1 MLLKIG
7 TNMNKKLIAV
17 AVLSLTSMTAFAQM
31 SMAPAA
37 TASTTAGA
45 TGGELMYAPV
55 SNSVV
60 RYSASSAFG
69 PALTSSN
76 DTCMGS
82 SSMGASGASFS
93 LSLGSTWTDKNCVML
108 KNARE
113 LWNQG
118 QHAASM
124 ALMCSDDDIR
134 YSISVSGGVM
144 DRRKDG
150 AIIRLGCPM
159 TKDEWIAK
167 GRPLLD
173 PTTGAA
179 VEVGS
184 VVQAAPV
191 PKVAMIAP
199 AAPTVSV
206 DSHGVLMTASIEVP
220 KQKSADDIIAHA
232 AVVRANT
239 EMAGQ
244 PIVNK

>member
-1 MLLKIG
+1 
-7 TNMNKKLIAV
+7 MNKKLIAV
-17 AVLSLTSMTAFAQM
+17 AVLSLTSFAAFAQAVPV
-31 SMAPAA
+31 SAVT

-55 SNSVV
+55 TNSTV
-60 RYSASSAFG
+60 RYAASSAFG

-82 SSMGASGASFS
+82 SSIGASGASFG
-93 LSLGSTWTDKNCVML
+93 LSIGSTWTDKNCMML
-108 KNARE
+108 KNSRE

-118 QHAASM
+118 KHPAAM
-124 ALMCSDDDIR
+124 ALMCTDDDIR
-134 YSISVSGGVM
+134 YAISVSGGVL
-144 DRRKDG
+144 DRRQDG

-167 GRPLLD
+167 GRPIID
-173 PTTGAA
+173 PATGAA

-191 PKVAMIAP
+191 PVVALVK
-199 AAPTVSV
+199 PTVSV
-206 DSHGVLMTASIEVP
+206 DSHGVLMTASIDVP
-220 KQKSADDIIAHA
+220 KQKSAADIEAHA